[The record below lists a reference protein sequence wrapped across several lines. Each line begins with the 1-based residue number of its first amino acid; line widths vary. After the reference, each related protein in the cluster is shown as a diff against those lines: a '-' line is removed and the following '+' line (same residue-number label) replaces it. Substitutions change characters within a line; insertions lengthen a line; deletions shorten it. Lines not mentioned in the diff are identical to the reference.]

1 MLLDAQPAV
10 THIMKAFGLHWRRS
24 DVVLTSDDY
33 KDKFVFPKIDKA
45 RDVWQALH
53 NHPIKDIPTLPEATQ
68 ELRYALPCLEPLPLS
83 SRDVDI
89 EDYGWTTSL
98 HEMNKEPTGHLL
110 L

>member
-33 KDKFVFPKIDKA
+33 KDKFFFLKIDKA

-53 NHPIKDIPTLPEATQ
+53 NHPIKETLPEATQ
-68 ELRYALPCLEPLPLS
+68 ELLHALPCLEPLPPS
-83 SRDVDI
+83 SRDVGI